1 MRVII
6 IGPPGS
12 GKSTQADA
20 FAQYFHIPHISTGEM
35 FREAFKAGTIVG
47 KKAKQYENSGSLV
60 PDELTIEIVRER
72 LNRADC
78 SNGFLLDGFPRNVA
92 QAYALD
98 KILQSLQVKLD
109 GVIDIEVDEEKLL
122 ERITNRRVCS
132 QCGETYHLT
141 FNPPA
146 REAVCDICGG
156 KLCQR
161 SDDTMEIARNRIKVY
176 YEQTEPLIHYY
187 RSQGLLIAVQ
197 GDQEID
203 KVLRYIINGICN
215 IVNDVC

>member
-20 FAQYFHIPHISTGEM
+20 FAQCFRIPHISTGDM

-47 KKAKQYENSGSLV
+47 QKAKEFETSGGLV

-72 LNRADC
+72 LNQTDC
-78 SNGFLLDGFPRNVA
+78 RNGFLLDGFPRNVA

-98 KILQSLQVKLD
+98 QILQSLQVRLD
-109 GVIDIEVDEEKLL
+109 GVIDIEVDEKKLL
-122 ERITNRRVCS
+122 ERLTDRRVCS
-132 QCGETYHLT
+132 RCGETYHLT

-146 REAVCDICGG
+146 SESVCDLCGG
-156 KLCQR
+156 NLFQR
-161 SDDTMEIARNRIKVY
+161 SDDTLEIAGNRIKVY
-176 YEQTEPLIHYY
+176 HEQTEPLIHYY

-203 KVLRYIINGICN
+203 KVLQDIINGICKK
-215 IVNDVC
+215 VDVC